1 MRYWLLRQL
10 PSKILGL
17 DIISPDDRRQPGE
30 STIHRQ
36 DDPVSQQHQIGFAEN
51 ATDAIESMVQR
62 RPDVI
67 LLDLFIPEMD
77 GFQLFENLRKQ
88 PATESIPVIGHSA
101 IPLDPV
107 TALRVKR
114 MRSEGFIEF
123 PIDFGTE
130 GKTGDRPEAE

>member
-1 MRYWLLRQL
+1 MSYLLMIDENPVNRRYIGKMIQYRSNIRSAL
-10 PSKILGL
+10 PKMPMTQS
-17 DIISPDDRRQPGE
+17 RAWCN
-30 STIHRQ
+30 
-36 DDPVSQQHQIGFAEN
+36 V
-51 ATDAIESMVQR
+51 R

-67 LLDLFIPEMD
+67 LLDLFIPGMD